1 MDRSELSER
10 AKAIY
15 AERLRHSVETEENIG
30 KMLIIEVESGD
41 YEIDELGIE
50 SAHKL
55 QALHPGAPLY
65 GIRIGYKAAASFS
78 GSLERSEW

>member
-1 MDRSELSER
+1 VERSELSER

-15 AERLRHSVETEENIG
+15 AGQLRHLVETKENIG
-30 KMLIIEVESGD
+30 KMLTIEVESGD
-41 YEIDELGIE
+41 YGIDKLGIE

-55 QALHPGAPLY
+55 QARHPGAPLY
-65 GIRIGYKAAASFS
+65 GIRIGYKVAASFS

>member
-1 MDRSELSER
+1 MERSELSER
-10 AKAIY
+10 AEAIY
-15 AERLRHSVETEENIG
+15 AERLRHLVETEENIG

-41 YEIDELGIE
+41 YEIDKLGIE

-65 GIRIGYKAAASFS
+65 GIRIGYKTAASFS
-78 GSLERSEW
+78 GALERSEW

>member
-1 MDRSELSER
+1 VIRSELGER
-10 AKAIY
+10 AEAIY
-15 AERLRHSVETEENIG
+15 VEQLRHLVETEENIG

-55 QALHPGAPLY
+55 QARHPGAPLF
-65 GIRIGYKAAASFS
+65 GIRVGYKVAASFD
-78 GSLERSEW
+78 GELERRE